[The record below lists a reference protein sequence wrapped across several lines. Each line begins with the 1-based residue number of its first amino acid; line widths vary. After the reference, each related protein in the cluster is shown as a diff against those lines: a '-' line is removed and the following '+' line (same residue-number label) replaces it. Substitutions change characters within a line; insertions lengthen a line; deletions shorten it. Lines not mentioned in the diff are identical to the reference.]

1 MEQRLARPIIMSNAN
16 VTATPVPAE
25 RIDWTIVVLTFLGL
39 AYNAILAF
47 INAHI
52 FAVNVSMVVVFEI
65 SVLGAALLVWWKR
78 GIKTTDRNVLYFVGS
93 FLIISLVIGMLNQR
107 IYLDAFRN
115 ILIVGVYIGLG
126 KSANVATIKAAFLA
140 CTLLVLGV
148 LILELSDVSS
158 YAALLK
164 PANYYI
170 NTRGFKELSYDDSGI
185 FKNALG
191 FEGRFSYGI
200 FTGPRTSSIFL
211 EQVSLANY
219 AAALC
224 ILLLSLWPQIG
235 IKVKMLHILTILLV
249 VLSNNTRTTSI
260 LLVLSVFGYYLY
272 PRIPRYSNVLLA
284 PIIIA
289 LGIFIYT
296 LYPYARGDD
305 FIGRTSFTGYV
316 LTHMGMPEYFGTSI
330 DNLKMLADNG
340 YPYLIY
346 SSTIFGMV
354 LFWLFVSLVVPQIT
368 PAQKR
373 CANSLAL
380 YMFINLL
387 VSGTATFSI
396 KVGAPLWLLVGFMA
410 TAHIQLPGKALKRR
424 L

>member
-16 VTATPVPAE
+16 VTATPVTAE

>member
-1 MEQRLARPIIMSNAN
+1 MEQRLARPIVMSNAN
-16 VTATPVPAE
+16 VIATPVTAE

-65 SVLGAALLVWWKR
+65 SVLGAGLLVWWKR

-235 IKVKMLHILTILLV
+235 IKVKLLHILTILLV

-410 TAHIQLPGKALKRR
+410 TAHIQLPGRALKRR
-424 L
+424 V

>member
-1 MEQRLARPIIMSNAN
+1 MEHRLAQPINMTAAAVP
-16 VTATPVPAE
+16 VTAE
-25 RIDWTIVVLTFLGL
+25 RVDWTIVTLTFLGM
-39 AYNAILAF
+39 AYNSILAL
-47 INAHI
+47 INAHV
-52 FAVNVSMVVVFEI
+52 FAINVSMVVVTEI
-65 SVLGAALLVWWKR
+65 AVLSAGLVVWWKR
-78 GIKTTDRNVLYFVGS
+78 GIKKTDRNILYFVGC
-93 FLIISLVIGMLNQR
+93 FLVISLVIGLLNQR

-115 ILIVGVYIGLG
+115 VLIVGVYIGLG
-126 KSANVATIKAAFLA
+126 KTANLATIKAAFLA
-140 CTLLVLGV
+140 CTILVLGI
-148 LILELSDVSS
+148 LILELSDITA

-164 PANYYI
+164 PAQYYI
-170 NTRGFKELSYDDSGI
+170 NTRGFKELTYDDSGI

-191 FEGRFSYGI
+191 FEGRFNYGI

-224 ILLLSLWPQIG
+224 IFMLSLWPQISF
-235 IKVKMLHILTILLV
+235 KVKLLHILTVLLV

-260 LLVLSVFGYYLY
+260 LLVLSLFGYYLY

-289 LGIFIYT
+289 LGIFIYS

-316 LTHMGMPEYFGTSI
+316 LTHMGLPEYFGTSI

-346 SSTIFGMV
+346 SSTIFGMI
-354 LFWLFVSLVVPQIT
+354 LFWLFVSLVIPQIT
-368 PAQKR
+368 AAQRR

-410 TAHIQLPGKALKRR
+410 TAHIRLPDKTIKRR
-424 L
+424 H

>member
-1 MEQRLARPIIMSNAN
+1 MEQRLARPIVMSNAN
-16 VTATPVPAE
+16 VTATPVTAE

-65 SVLGAALLVWWKR
+65 SVLGAGLLVWWKR

-235 IKVKMLHILTILLV
+235 IKVKLLHILTILLV

-316 LTHMGMPEYFGTSI
+316 LTHMGMPEYFGASI

-410 TAHIQLPGKALKRR
+410 TAHIQLPGRALKRR
-424 L
+424 V

>member
-16 VTATPVPAE
+16 VSATPVTAE

>member
-16 VTATPVPAE
+16 VTATPVTAE

-107 IYLDAFRN
+107 VYLDAFRN

>member
-1 MEQRLARPIIMSNAN
+1 MEQRLTHPIGLPRVA
-16 VTATPVPAE
+16 TAPATGE
-25 RIDWTIVVLTFLGL
+25 RIDWTIVTLTFLGL
-39 AYNAILAF
+39 AYNGILAF
-47 INAHI
+47 INSHV
-52 FAVNVSMVVVFEI
+52 FAINVSFVVVSEI
-65 SVLGAALLVWWKR
+65 SILGAGLVVWWR
-78 GIKTTDRNVLYFVGS
+78 HGIKKTDRNILYFVAS
-93 FLIISLVIGMLNQR
+93 FLVISLVMGILNQR

-115 ILIVGVYIGLG
+115 ILIVGVFIGLG
-126 KSANVATIKAAFLA
+126 KTANVATVKAAFLC
-140 CTLLVLGV
+140 CTVVVLGI
-148 LILELSDVSS
+148 LILELSALTS
-158 YAALLK
+158 YASLLE
-164 PANYYI
+164 PAQYYI
-170 NTRGFKELSYDDSGI
+170 NTRGFQELTYDDSGI

-191 FEGRFSYGI
+191 FEGRFNYGI

-224 ILLLSLWPQIG
+224 IFMLSLWPQVSA
-235 IKVKMLHILTILLV
+235 KVKFLHILTVVLV

-260 LLVLSVFGYYLY
+260 LLVLSIFGYYLY

-284 PIIIA
+284 PMIIA
-289 LGIFIYT
+289 VGILVYT

-316 LTHMGMPEYFGTSI
+316 LTHMGLSEYFGTSI
-330 DNLKMLADNG
+330 DKLKLLADNG

-346 SSTIFGMV
+346 SSSIFGMI
-354 LFWLFVSLVVPQIT
+354 LFWLFVSLVIPQIT
-368 PAQKR
+368 PAQRR

-396 KVGAPLWLLVGFMA
+396 KVGAPLWLLVGLMA
-410 TAHIQLPGKALKRR
+410 NAHLRPLQITSRR
-424 L
+424 N

>member
-16 VTATPVPAE
+16 VTATPVTAE
-25 RIDWTIVVLTFLGL
+25 RIDWTIVALTFLGL

-65 SVLGAALLVWWKR
+65 SVLGAGLLVWWKR
-78 GIKTTDRNVLYFVGS
+78 GIKTTDRNVLYFVAS
-93 FLIISLVIGMLNQR
+93 FLVISLVIGMLNQR
-107 IYLDAFRN
+107 VYLDAFRN

-158 YAALLK
+158 YAAFLK

-235 IKVKMLHILTILLV
+235 LKVKLLHILTILLV

-354 LFWLFVSLVVPQIT
+354 LFWLFVSLVIPQIT

-410 TAHIQLPGKALKRR
+410 TAHIQLPGRAVKRR